1 MQTAINPALA
11 AAMTLERAAQV
22 GEFSPVT
29 PDGSPTV
36 AAQLMQRAAPPSVPQ
51 VAQQAGLG
59 GQIQAMQQQQAQQA
73 LMQQAMQQ
81 RQAPAGLTGLNP
93 QMGNFAEGGIVGY
106 AEAGVAEDEI
116 ESFISPEFGG
126 ASGMETNEPRLRV
139 PSPRGDRMMT
149 PAEMRAENY
158 PEEYIQR
165 RLQSEGFISRPSASQ
180 PAEVSTP
187 ATPAQTSPSQVAA
200 PSTVRA
206 APAVTPRPIAA
217 TSAQPPTGVEALF
230 EKERAEYAKIKGPAT
245 AQEIL
250 AREQMDRPTYE
261 QFLRSRGV
269 DPDMLTK
276 RGEED
281 KALIE
286 QQRALLRER
295 MEREKGKDTFL
306 SRVGAAA
313 RGFRQMQGQGIGDAV
328 ASAHDNLARQLQT
341 GEIRMDQFR
350 DAEIRLNEL
359 EITRRRALDDARRA
373 TAEGD
378 WNRASQAL
386 TTERNATNE
395 IIKLTAPTFGKQ
407 ATAVVQE
414 RQAQEAGAAR
424 RADQN
429 RIQELYQLR
438 LNTLTGGKPPTDEQ
452 KMEAMEYAL
461 QTVRGAGSA
470 ARTAMAG
477 QRLTLDQ
484 LRALQK
490 TYADQAADTM
500 LPKEQRAQAAQMLNQ
515 VNEQIAASAGIAAPQ
530 SGKGSGG
537 PYYAVNPKT
546 GERIMSNDGV
556 NWQPAR

>member
-81 RQAPAGLTGLNP
+81 RQAPAGLMGLNP

-106 AEAGVAEDEI
+106 AEAGVTRDSARESVNPLALLLRRLSEI
-116 ESFISPEFGG
+116 GIPTRAGRSSEQDAIDV
-126 ASGMETNEPRLRV
+126 ETAR
-139 PSPRGDRMMT
+139 
-149 PAEMRAENY
+149 AMRAPVSEIPI
-158 PEEYIQR
+158 PEIAIEEAAPAAPAR
-165 RLQSEGFISRPSASQ
+165 TAAMPSSTASAAAPTGVRPSA
-180 PAEVSTP
+180 
-187 ATPAQTSPSQVAA
+187 
-200 PSTVRA
+200 
-206 APAVTPRPIAA
+206 
-217 TSAQPPTGVEALF
+217 PTGVEALF
-230 EKERAEYAKIKGPAT
+230 DKERAEYAKIKGPAT

-250 AREQMDRPTYE
+250 AREQMDRPIYE

-306 SRVGAAA
+306 SRAGAAA

-328 ASAHDNLARQLQT
+328 ASAHDNLARQLQA

-359 EITRRRALDDARRA
+359 EITRRRAIDDARRA

-424 RADQN
+424 RADQD
-429 RIQELYQLR
+429 RINELYRLR

-461 QTVRGAGSA
+461 QTVKGAGSA

-490 TYADQAADTM
+490 AYAEQAENTLIPQAQRDQAAQ
-500 LPKEQRAQAAQMLNQ
+500 LLKQ
-515 VNEQIAASAGIAAPQ
+515 VNDQIAASAGIAAP
-530 SGKGSGG
+530 KPGG
-537 PYYAVNPKT
+537 QAGTVLKF
-546 GERIMSNDGV
+546 D
-556 NWQPAR
+556 ARGNLIQ